1 MKDESPH
8 GLRETCK
15 LEAESVLVDITVK
28 HPKKMDCFDIS
39 SLSSLTKKPVCVMW
53 GCILTGNQRQ
63 FVFEVNDLLEH
74 QLFIKT
80 ICLDAAAKD
89 ELHVVEVQSMITG
102 KSTPIPI
109 ASLKPLVMPMVS
121 LYGLEVNL
129 PVTFNLRSGGG
140 PVYIYG
146 QHIINDSEEAGEE
159 ESHEHPGPTSFY

>member
-109 ASLKPLVMPMVS
+109 ASLKPLVMPMMTLKKQGKKNLMNIQDPPVS
-121 LYGLEVNL
+121 IKFTTNYLKY
-129 PVTFNLRSGGG
+129 SW
-140 PVYIYG
+140 
-146 QHIINDSEEAGEE
+146 
-159 ESHEHPGPTSFY
+159 ESQD

>member
-1 MKDESPH
+1 
-8 GLRETCK
+8 
-15 LEAESVLVDITVK
+15 
-28 HPKKMDCFDIS
+28 MDRFNISSLS

-89 ELHVVEVQSMITG
+89 ELHVVEVQSMITA
-102 KSTPIPI
+102 KSIPI
-109 ASLKPLVMPMVS
+109 ASLKPSIMPMVS

-129 PVTFNLRSGGG
+129 PVTFNLHSGGG

-146 QHIINDSEEAGEE
+146 QHITIDDSEEAVEE
-159 ESHEHPGPTSFY
+159 ESHEHLGPSSFY